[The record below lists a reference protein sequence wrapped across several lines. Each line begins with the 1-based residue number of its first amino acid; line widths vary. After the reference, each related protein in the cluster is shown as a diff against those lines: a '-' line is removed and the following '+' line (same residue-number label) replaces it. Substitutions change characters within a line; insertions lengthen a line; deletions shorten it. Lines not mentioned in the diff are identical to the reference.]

1 MSGHA
6 IADIRI
12 ADGSPDHQA
21 VIVSTHPGQSTPNRL
36 VTRRTPVNFVVCCL
50 IAEIQ
55 RANYE
60 RQAIA
65 HQLGA

>member
-12 ADGSPDHQA
+12 ADGTPDHQA

-36 VTRRTPVNFVVCCL
+36 VTRRTPVNYAVCCL
-50 IAEIQ
+50 IAEFQ
-55 RANYE
+55 AAHRAKIME
-60 RQAIA
+60 A
-65 HQLGA
+65 HHGR